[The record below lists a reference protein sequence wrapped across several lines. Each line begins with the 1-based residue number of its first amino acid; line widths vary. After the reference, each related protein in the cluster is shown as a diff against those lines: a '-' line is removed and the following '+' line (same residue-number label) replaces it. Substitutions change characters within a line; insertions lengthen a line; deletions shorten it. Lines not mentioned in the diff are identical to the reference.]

1 MGKKIIFTTFYHGL
15 SPYGKR
21 LLKLIDINLIGANRN
36 KGEVVLSLR
45 YHQKTVVTEYTVMVR
60 AGQIDVR
67 CNTL

>member
-1 MGKKIIFTTFYHGL
+1 MGKKYNIFITLYRL

-36 KGEVVLSLR
+36 EGEVVLSLR
-45 YHQKTVVTEYTVMVR
+45 YHQETVVTEYTVMVR
-60 AGQIDVR
+60 AGQVDVR